1 MKLHHRINAELAE
14 LERTGNLR
22 QLRDVRPEGAYL
34 LHEGRRYL
42 NLSSNDYLGL
52 TASPYADVPLRD
64 YWDATFGRECR
75 SPFDHGNP
83 ASRLMTGNSGEYAV
97 LEREIAALF
106 PGREALVLGCG
117 YLVNSELMEA
127 LTGKDDLILADKLV
141 HASMIEGLRCTE
153 ATFRRFRHNDVE
165 HLEHLL
171 RTASPRGDIWVLVE
185 SLYSMDGDLAP
196 LREIVELKRRY
207 GFHLCVDEAH
217 SFGVRGPRGAGY
229 CAELGLDEEVELLVC
244 TFGKALA
251 GAGACVVCPPLV
263 RQYLINRL
271 RPLIFS
277 TALPPCTLQWD
288 AMILHEMHS
297 PTLTQQGLPPLAALR
312 EKLSALIA
320 HFNRQTGHH
329 ALSQIIPLPAGSN
342 ERALAMAEQG
352 RRTGL
357 WLTAIRHPTVPL
369 GHARIRLSL
378 HAGLTPEQLTP
389 LISLCNNH
397 G

>member
-1 MKLHHRINAELAE
+1 MNLYHRINAELAE
-14 LERTGNLR
+14 LEQAGNLR
-22 QLRDVRPEGAYL
+22 QLRSVKPEGAYL

-52 TASPYADVPLRD
+52 TASPYAEVPLRD
-64 YWDATFGRECR
+64 YWDTTFGSECR
-75 SPFDHGNP
+75 SSFAHGNP
-83 ASRLMTGNSGEYAV
+83 ASRLMTGNSGEYDV

-117 YLVNSELMEA
+117 YLVNSGLMEA

-141 HASMIEGLRCTE
+141 HASMIEGLHGTE
-153 ATFRRFRHNDVE
+153 AAFRRFRHNDID
-165 HLEHLL
+165 HLERLL
-171 RTASPRGDIWVLVE
+171 RTTSPRGDIWVLVE
-185 SLYSMDGDLAP
+185 SLYSMDGDFAP
-196 LREIVELKRRY
+196 LREIIELKRRY

-217 SFGVRGPRGAGY
+217 SFGVRGSRGTGY
-229 CAELGLDEEVELLVC
+229 CAELGLNEEVELLVC

-251 GAGACVVCPPLV
+251 GAGACVICSPLI

-288 AMILHEMHS
+288 TMILHEMHS
-297 PTLTQQGLPPLAALR
+297 PVLTQQGLPPLSTLR
-312 EKLSALIA
+312 ERLSALIA
-320 HFNRQTGHH
+320 HFNRQTGNQ

-352 RRTGL
+352 RQLGL

-369 GHARIRLSL
+369 GQARIRLSL